1 MVNIC
6 LIGCGRVGR
15 RHLEAMLKVKHEVNI
30 EVVEPNTES
39 INSTKELLPDFNNYF
54 SRIEDVSDNIDI
66 CLIATASS
74 VRKKVILNLLK
85 RKTVKN
91 IILEK
96 VVFQNEN
103 DFDSMVRVFDD
114 ININCW
120 VNCHLR
126 AQPIYK
132 TLKSYINSERSNIF
146 RYNYSDDFTL
156 SSSAIHILDLF
167 SYLCDDY
174 NVVIKSID
182 TGTKLEES
190 RHSGCVDFNGNM
202 EVINSK
208 GDTLFVTKR
217 DAIFGE
223 HMSVSNYDKVYLE
236 TDWANKFSVDT
247 ILIIEAYR
255 ALDPSTYPQVYNDMF
270 LKKYATALIKQQW
283 GSNLKKFTGVTL
295 PGGISLDGQTIFSE
309 ATEEIIKIE
318 EEMNLKYELPPDGM
332 IG

>member
-190 RHSGCVDFNGNM
+190 RHSGCVEFNGNM

-236 TDWANKFSVDT
+236 TSEGDNPRSRMGYMFEHDTFSRHIIPYIWQSSLTNSYIGD
-247 ILIIEAYR
+247 IIEKSDCE
-255 ALDPSTYPQVYNDMF
+255 LSTLKDSAILHKIMLKSFRVF
-270 LKKYATALIKQQW
+270 LKKEYNYDVNDCPIT
-283 GSNLKKFTGVTL
+283 
-295 PGGISLDGQTIFSE
+295 
-309 ATEEIIKIE
+309 
-318 EEMNLKYELPPDGM
+318 
-332 IG
+332 